1 MATLISKLADCR
13 QRLFTGFVVVVAIT
27 LTACSSVSVDD
38 YADNTPVFDPQIF
51 FNGDL
56 VAEGIIQN
64 RSGKVTRYFTADIEA
79 YWDDEYGYLDEVF
92 WFSDGEEEYR
102 LWEFERIE
110 DGVWEGRA
118 GDVEGVAS
126 LEYAGNAI
134 EMDYRLRV
142 TLDSGREVTLRM
154 EDWLYLVD
162 DDILIAETTMR
173 WFGFRV
179 GNIILTMRRI

>member
-1 MATLISKLADCR
+1 MLETRNNKSQGAGWPLSIL
-13 QRLFTGFVVVVAIT
+13 VAVA
-27 LTACSSVSVDD
+27 LLLLVGCGSVTVRD
-38 YADNTPVFDPQIF
+38 YADNEPVFDPQVF

-56 VAEGIIQN
+56 VAEGIVQN
-64 RSGKVTRYFTADIEA
+64 RSGQVTRYFTADIEA
-79 YWDDEYGYLDEVF
+79 YWDDDYGYLDEVF
-92 WFSDGEEEYR
+92 YFSDGEEDFR
-102 LWEFERIE
+102 LWEFTRIE

-118 GDVEGVAS
+118 GDVEGPAS
-126 LEYAGNAI
+126 LVYDGNAI

-162 DDILIAETTMR
+162 EDVLIAETTMR

-179 GNIILTMRRI
+179 GNIILTMRRV